1 MTVTVAPEMTP
12 PVWSVTAPRI
22 RPKLPWENSVTEN
35 SNTHTTAPS
44 THTPFLARE
53 ILDAEFIA
61 PPFRSRSSTSW
72 KGPTLKR
79 AYLGKGLRLHLG
91 KGRPEQAP
99 GFSRLISTS

>member
-22 RPKLPWENSVTEN
+22 RPKLPWENSVTES

-61 PPFRSRSSTSW
+61 PPFRKPQQYLLERTYLKKGLPW
-72 KGPTLKR
+72 KGPPTT
-79 AYLGKGLRLHLG
+79 LGKG
-91 KGRPEQAP
+91 PP
-99 GFSRLISTS
+99 GTSTGICTP